1 MIRRLRERFPL
12 GRVVTWAVIGVLFL
26 GFNLAFLY
34 GLVDLCRLP
43 VPVATL
49 VNAVVGVGV
58 RFLANDRWV
67 FHQRRPTWARFRAY
81 CAAIAVG
88 FGVWY
93 LVVNGL
99 TWLGLYYLYSAVAAT
114 ACSVGFNL
122 AANFLWV
129 WGRRGAPAAPPDPR
143 PGPP

>member
-1 MIRRLRERFPL
+1 MIRRLLQYFPT
-12 GRVVTWAVIGVLFL
+12 GRVVRWAVIGVFFL

-34 GLVDLCRLP
+34 TLVDLGHLP

-49 VNAVVGVGV
+49 VNAVVGVFL
-58 RFLANDRWV
+58 RFLANDRFV
-67 FHQRRPTWARFRAY
+67 FQQRRPTWARFKAY
-81 CAAIAVG
+81 CAAIALG

-93 LVVNGL
+93 VVVNGL
-99 TWLGLYYLYSAVAAT
+99 TWLGLYYLLSAVAAT

-129 WGRRGAPAAPPDPR
+129 WRQPEPPAGATK
-143 PGPP
+143 GF